1 MKNRKIIIGS
11 RGSKLALI
19 YAEKAREKI
28 LKYSKDFGIEE
39 VIIKEIVTKGD
50 QVQDKRLSEV
60 GGKGLFSKTIE
71 VELLEKKIDIA
82 VHALKDMP
90 SEATKGLLT
99 DCFLERND
107 PREILISKDNKDL
120 KDLASNSIIG
130 TSSFRR
136 EFQIKKIRDDLNC
149 KLIRGNVDTRIRKLN
164 ENLYDAVILSYAGI
178 NSLGLN
184 QNISQIFST
193 SEIIPCAG
201 QGVIALQCR
210 NDDEDLIELLK
221 SVNHQSTQN
230 SIKTERDVLKVLEGD
245 CETAVGVFARINDNK
260 IDIAIHALKDMP
272 SEETEGLLTNCFLE
286 RNDPRE
292 ILISRDKK
300 YLKDLAP
307 NSIIGTSSYRREFQ
321 IKKIR
326 KDLEC
331 KLIRGNVDTRI
342 KKLNENLYDAIIL
355 SYAGINSLGLDQDIS
370 QTFSTTELIPSAG
383 QGVIALQCRSNDE
396 ELIELLKK
404 INHQTTHNSI
414 KAERNV
420 LKVLEGDC
428 ETAVGVFASIDGDK
442 INLEA
447 ELFSLDGS
455 KRFYLKLSENIDKAN
470 ELGIEMGKTLKKI
483 SNNSY
488 KK

>member
-11 RGSKLALI
+11 RGSMLAAI

-28 LKYSKDFGIEE
+28 LNHSKDFAIEE
-39 VIIKEIVTKGD
+39 VIIKKIVTRGD

-90 SEATKGLLT
+90 SEETKGLLT

-107 PREILISKDNKDL
+107 PREILISKDNKHL
-120 KDLASNSIIG
+120 KDLALNSIIG

-136 EFQIKKIRDDLNC
+136 EFQIKKIRDDLDC

-164 ENLYDAVILSYAGI
+164 ENLYDAIILSYAGI
-178 NSLGLN
+178 DSLGLN
-184 QNISQIFST
+184 QNISQTFST

-210 NDDEDLIELLK
+210 DNDEDLIELLK
-221 SVNHQSTQN
+221 QVDHQSTH
-230 SIKTERDVLKVLEGD
+230 S
-245 CETAVGVFARINDNK
+245 
-260 IDIAIHALKDMP
+260 
-272 SEETEGLLTNCFLE
+272 
-286 RNDPRE
+286 
-292 ILISRDKK
+292 
-300 YLKDLAP
+300 
-307 NSIIGTSSYRREFQ
+307 
-321 IKKIR
+321 
-326 KDLEC
+326 
-331 KLIRGNVDTRI
+331 
-342 KKLNENLYDAIIL
+342 
-355 SYAGINSLGLDQDIS
+355 
-370 QTFSTTELIPSAG
+370 
-383 QGVIALQCRSNDE
+383 
-396 ELIELLKK
+396 
-404 INHQTTHNSI
+404 SI

-428 ETAVGVFASIDGDK
+428 ETAVGAFANIEGNK
-442 INLEA
+442 INLEV

-455 KRFYLKLSENIDKAN
+455 KRFHLKSSESIDKAE
-470 ELGIEMGKTLKKI
+470 ELGIEMGKTLKKM

>member
-1 MKNRKIIIGS
+1 MKNKKVIIGA

-19 YAEKAREKI
+19 YAKKAREKI
-28 LKYSKDFGIEE
+28 LIYGKNFGIEE

-50 QVQDKRLSEV
+50 QIQDKRLSEV

-71 VELLEKKIDIA
+71 VELLDNKIDLA

-90 SEATKGLLT
+90 SEETK
-99 DCFLERND
+99 
-107 PREILISKDNKDL
+107 
-120 KDLASNSIIG
+120 
-130 TSSFRR
+130 
-136 EFQIKKIRDDLNC
+136 
-149 KLIRGNVDTRIRKLN
+149 
-164 ENLYDAVILSYAGI
+164 
-178 NSLGLN
+178 
-184 QNISQIFST
+184 
-193 SEIIPCAG
+193 
-201 QGVIALQCR
+201 
-210 NDDEDLIELLK
+210 
-221 SVNHQSTQN
+221 
-230 SIKTERDVLKVLEGD
+230 
-245 CETAVGVFARINDNK
+245 
-260 IDIAIHALKDMP
+260 
-272 SEETEGLLTNCFLE
+272 GLLTNCFLE

-292 ILISRDKK
+292 ILISRDNE

-307 NSIIGTSSYRREFQ
+307 NAVIGTSSFRREFQ

-355 SYAGINSLGLDQDIS
+355 SYAGINSLGLDNYITQA
-370 QTFSTTELIPSAG
+370 FSTTEMIPCAG
-383 QGVIALQCRSNDE
+383 QGAIALQCRKNDE
-396 ELIELLKK
+396 ELIELLKSV
-404 INHQTTHNSI
+404 NHQSTQNSI
-414 KAERNV
+414 KAERDV

-428 ETAVGVFASIDGDK
+428 ETAVGVFASINDNK

-455 KRFYLKLSENIDKAN
+455 KRFHLKSSENLDKAD
-470 ELGIEMGKTLKKI
+470 ELGIEMGKNLKKI

>member
-28 LKYSKDFGIEE
+28 LNHSKDFGIEE

-90 SEATKGLLT
+90 SEETKGLLT

-107 PREILISKDNKDL
+107 PREILISKGNKDL

-136 EFQIKKIRDDLNC
+136 EFQIKKIRDDLDC

-164 ENLYDAVILSYAGI
+164 ENLYDAIILSYAGI
-178 NSLGLN
+178 NALGLN
-184 QNISQIFST
+184 QNISQTFSI

-210 NDDEDLIELLK
+210 NNDEDLIELLK
-221 SVNHQSTQN
+221 KVDHQST
-230 SIKTERDVLKVLEGD
+230 
-245 CETAVGVFARINDNK
+245 
-260 IDIAIHALKDMP
+260 H
-272 SEETEGLLTNCFLE
+272 
-286 RNDPRE
+286 
-292 ILISRDKK
+292 
-300 YLKDLAP
+300 
-307 NSIIGTSSYRREFQ
+307 
-321 IKKIR
+321 
-326 KDLEC
+326 
-331 KLIRGNVDTRI
+331 
-342 KKLNENLYDAIIL
+342 
-355 SYAGINSLGLDQDIS
+355 
-370 QTFSTTELIPSAG
+370 SA
-383 QGVIALQCRSNDE
+383 
-396 ELIELLKK
+396 
-404 INHQTTHNSI
+404 I

-428 ETAVGVFASIDGDK
+428 ETAVGAFANIEGNK
-442 INLEA
+442 INLEV

-455 KRFYLKLSENIDKAN
+455 KRFHLKSSENIDKAE
-470 ELGIEMGKTLKKI
+470 ELGIEMGKTLKKM